1 MKNIFTITLAFLI
14 ASSLTTA
21 QETSFPIL
29 VCLGDSITKGYRS
42 GVTKEETFSSQLEKF
57 LLEKGTKAQVLN
69 VGIGGER
76 TDQALNRF
84 EKDVASKKPAMVLIM
99 YGAND
104 SYIDKGK
111 TTPRISKEQFATNL
125 KELVQRSKKI
135 GAIPLLMTSNSY
147 GRKPTNN
154 GADKNPNDLL
164 SEYMEI
170 TKLVAKES
178 NTPLIDHFEFW
189 SLADKSGTDV
199 SKWTTDQ
206 LHPNPLGHKK
216 MAELI
221 LPIVLKNLAK

>member
-1 MKNIFTITLAFLI
+1 M
-14 ASSLTTA
+14 A
-21 QETSFPIL
+21 QEYPHPPL
-29 VCLGDSITKGYRS
+29 VCLGDSITKGYRP
-42 GVTKEETFSSQLEKF
+42 GVTKEETFSSQLEKL
-57 LLEKGTKAQVLN
+57 LLEKGCKNQVLN

-76 TDQALNRF
+76 TDQALHRF

-111 TTPRISKEQFATNL
+111 TSPRISKEQFATNL
-125 KELVQRSKKI
+125 KELVQKCKKI

-164 SEYMEI
+164 SEFMVV
-170 TKLVAKES
+170 TRLVAKES
-178 NTPLIDHFEFW
+178 NTLLIDHFEFW

-221 LPIVLKNLAK
+221 LPIVIKNLAK